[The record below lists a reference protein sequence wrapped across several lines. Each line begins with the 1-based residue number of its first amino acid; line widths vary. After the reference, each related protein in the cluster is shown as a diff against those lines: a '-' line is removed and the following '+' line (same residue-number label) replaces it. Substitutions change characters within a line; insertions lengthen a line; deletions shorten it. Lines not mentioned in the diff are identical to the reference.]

1 MIVCS
6 RLLIPSLF
14 DEFYDNTH
22 SYQNSTIKIVT
33 REKIRDIVFDTSSNS
48 IYKLEI
54 NMNENS
60 ILTEIYDGKC
70 FNIRKYSGHL
80 EKFSTSLSGY
90 FSGRVQFKIPV
101 DFLFWGRL
109 PPPPLFFCAAK
120 SFLKLTY
127 KAFRKLN

>member
-101 DFLFWGRL
+101 DFLFCL
-109 PPPPLFFCAAK
+109 PKFGCLTFLHGTFDNVLFYMIVPI
-120 SFLKLTY
+120 L
-127 KAFRKLN
+127 